1 MKRKGLTIR
10 QREIVSGYL
19 FILPWIVGMI
29 IFFLYNVLQAGVY
42 SFNAIV
48 IDPERGGFSLDWQGW
63 ENFRYAV
70 LSHASFN
77 RQLVD
82 TVVEMVWNVPL
93 IIFFSLFVAIIL
105 NRDFMCRGLVRA
117 IFFMPVIL
125 ATPAIQ
131 GSMDAILRLMMGGV
145 SNIPPDV
152 QRAAGG
158 FHAGSLALIIA
169 DFGIPMQ
176 FTEYI
181 VEAIGRL
188 HEVIRASGV
197 QILIFLAALQAIPS
211 SMYEVAHIEG
221 ATGYETFW
229 KVTFPMVSPLILTNV
244 IYTIV
249 DNFAQSEV
257 VQTAFNTA
265 FTNQNFGLSSAMS
278 IISALVVLLFML
290 IVGWLIS
297 RKVFYQ
303 N

>member
-1 MKRKGLTIR
+1 MR

-19 FILPWIVGMI
+19 FILPWIIGMLV
-29 IFFLYNVLQAGVY
+29 FFLWNVFQAGVY
-42 SFNAIV
+42 SFNAIE
-48 IDPERGGFSLDWQGW
+48 INPERGGFDLIPRGW
-63 ENFRYAV
+63 ANFQYAV

-93 IIFFSLFVAIIL
+93 IIFFSLFVAVIL
-105 NRDFMCRGLVRA
+105 NRDFMARGLVRA

-131 GSMDAILRLMMGGV
+131 GSMDAILRFMMGGV
-145 SNIPPDV
+145 SNIPPDI
-152 QRAAGG
+152 QRAASG
-158 FHAGSLALIIA
+158 FHANSLAMIIA

-181 VEAIGRL
+181 IEAIARL
-188 HEVIRASGV
+188 HDVIRASGV
-197 QILIFLAALQAIPS
+197 QILIFLAALQAIPT

-244 IYTIV
+244 VYTIV
-249 DNFAQSEV
+249 DGFAQSEV
-257 VQTAFNTA
+257 VETAFNTA

-278 IISALVVLLFML
+278 IISALVVLLFMM
-290 IVGWLIS
+290 IVGWAIS